1 MTRSIAN
8 LQAALT
14 LLEGFCAQGLRHL
27 VLCPG
32 SRSGPLA
39 HAAGGLARRGR
50 LTLITAIDERSAAF
64 HALGIAAGSG
74 RAVAVITTSGTAVAN
89 LLPAAVEADRSC
101 LPLLLLSAD
110 RPERL
115 KHCGANQTVNQEAFL
130 RSVCRWLGHGDS
142 AGIDRMEPKALQALA
157 VQAWGEAHCWPGP
170 VHLNLPFEEPLHPSA
185 QEQDQVWRS
194 WADAPPIAASE
205 RHSATP
211 PPLRPGDPSAWDPRV
226 ALDPDRPGVVIAGP
240 WRGQPHQHPAF
251 RQALRAWLQRSGWP
265 LLVDPLAAIP
275 ADLPGQ
281 VHGWDLLL
289 PDALPLPDGLEPRD
303 LQVLR
308 LGPMPASRRLER
320 WLQSLVGPQVVIS
333 EGERRGLD
341 PLRLASQW
349 SGGLASWWQALASEL
364 PEAAA
369 ADGAETPS
377 QVLRQLW
384 QQQDQALRTWLE
396 APLPARGAVSEPALM
411 RALPPL
417 LPADCAVM
425 LAASSPVRD
434 WQAFALAERGRHR
447 CISFRGASGIDGT
460 LSLALGLARAHG
472 PTLLLTGDLALL
484 HDSNGWLLAS
494 AQGPPLLVLLIDN
507 GGGGIFEQLPVPV
520 ASADQFDQL
529 FAMPQA
535 ADHLALAAAHGVPGR
550 AVACLEDLA
559 EALDWGWAQGRPAL
573 LRVRTDRGRDAALRL
588 ALRRAVQAG
597 DHNDSATGCPP

>member
-1 MTRSIAN
+1 LTRSIAN

-14 LLEGFCAQGLRHL
+14 LLEGFCVQGLRHL

-101 LPLLLLSAD
+101 LPLLLISAD

-115 KHCGANQTVNQEAFL
+115 KHCGANQTVNQETFL
-130 RSVCRWLGHGDS
+130 SSVCRWMGHGDS
-142 AGIDRMEPKALQALA
+142 AGIDRMVPKALQVLA
-157 VQAWGEAHCWPGP
+157 VQAWGEAHRWPGP

-194 WADAPPIAASE
+194 WADASPTGTSE
-205 RHSATP
+205 R
-211 PPLRPGDPSAWDPRV
+211 PSAAPVFDARCR
-226 ALDPDRPGVVIAGP
+226 LDPDRPGVVIAGP
-240 WRGQPHQHPAF
+240 WRGQPHQHGAY
-251 RQALRAWLQRSGWP
+251 RQALSAWHQRSGWP
-265 LLVDPLAAIP
+265 LLVDPLAVIP

-281 VHGWDLLL
+281 IHAWDLLL

-320 WLQSLVGPQVVIS
+320 WLQSLAGPQVVIS

-364 PEAAA
+364 PA
-369 ADGAETPS
+369 ADGAEAPS
-377 QVLRQLW
+377 QALRQLW

-396 APLPARGAVSEPALM
+396 AQLPARGAVSEPALM
-411 RALPPL
+411 CALPPL
-417 LPADCAVM
+417 LPDDCAVM

-460 LSLALGLARAHG
+460 LSLALGFARAHG

-507 GGGGIFEQLPVPV
+507 GGGGIFAQLPVPV
-520 ASADQFDQL
+520 AAADQFDQL

-550 AVACLEDLA
+550 EVACLEDLA

-597 DHNDSATGCPP
+597 DHNGSATGCLP